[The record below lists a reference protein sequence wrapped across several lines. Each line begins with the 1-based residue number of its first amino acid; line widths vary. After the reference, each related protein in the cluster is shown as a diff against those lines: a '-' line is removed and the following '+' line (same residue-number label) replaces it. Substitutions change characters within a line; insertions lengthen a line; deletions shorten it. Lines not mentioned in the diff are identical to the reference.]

1 MIERIKS
8 VTLEELVQ
16 RAERDRAE
24 VMNTYTRGQA
34 ALELAE
40 MALEHGGSGSE
51 SAAHLLIAMEY
62 SQPFSFQDLL
72 SFDDRNRAK
81 ADVMLLGYKPHHLWP
96 SAWITEE
103 TDQDGR
109 KLIEAV
115 RQKWGVDND

>member
-8 VTLEELVQ
+8 VTLEELVE

-24 VMNTYTRGQA
+24 ILANYTRGQA
-34 ALELAE
+34 ALELAV

-51 SAAHLLIAMEY
+51 SAAHLLVAMEY

-72 SFDDRNRAK
+72 SFDDKNRAK
-81 ADVMLLGYKPHHLWP
+81 ADVILLGYKPHHLWP

-115 RQKWGVDND
+115 QNKWSNDE

>member
-51 SAAHLLIAMEY
+51 SAAHLLSSYGI
-62 SQPFSFQDLL
+62 QPAFQL
-72 SFDDRNRAK
+72 SGFTVIR
-81 ADVMLLGYKPHHLWP
+81 
-96 SAWITEE
+96 
-103 TDQDGR
+103 
-109 KLIEAV
+109 
-115 RQKWGVDND
+115 

>member
-1 MIERIKS
+1 
-8 VTLEELVQ
+8 
-16 RAERDRAE
+16 
-24 VMNTYTRGQA
+24 
-34 ALELAE
+34 
-40 MALEHGGSGSE
+40 
-51 SAAHLLIAMEY
+51 MEY

-103 TDQDGR
+103 TDRDGR

-115 RQKWGVDND
+115 KQKWDAGRMTDELSNTEHYISKRQKGCTCHL